1 MKKKYT
7 TNKNSIVY
15 ACRYLVAFCVKY
27 KRKLLTEGVAERLS
41 ELINESAE
49 DTDIVELNVYPDHVE
64 MLIDVDPQFGVNKA
78 VKGIKAHTARVLR
91 KEYPD
96 LMKKVPTLWTDSY
109 FISAVG
115 NPSRADIEEYID
127 MQKNSQRQKDKMG

>member
-1 MKKKYT
+1 MKEKYT
-7 TNKNSIVY
+7 TNRNSIVY

-27 KRKLLTEGVAERLS
+27 KRKLLTEDIAERLS
-41 ELINESAE
+41 ELINECAE

-64 MLIDVDPQFGVNKA
+64 MLIDVDPQYGVNKA
-78 VKGIKAHTARVLR
+78 VKKIKAYTTGALK

-96 LMKKVPTLWTDSY
+96 LLKKVPTLWTDSY
-109 FISAVG
+109 FISTVG
-115 NPSRADIEEYID
+115 NPSRADIDGYID